1 MIRKLLIAAMVL
13 VFIGLLGVGI
23 VLPPIVDARLN
34 KVRSHSFRPSQ
45 RAQNLHKTLCA
56 VDLHADSLLWKRD
69 LLVRNKTGCVD
80 VPRLIEGNVGVQAFT
95 IVTKVPHGV
104 NIERNNSDS
113 DLISLL
119 CVGEF
124 WPIPAWFSL
133 RERATYQADRLQQMA
148 AASDGKLTVIKS
160 AKDLEAYMQR
170 RKSDPHC
177 TAGFLGIEGAHALD
191 GNLDN
196 IDVLY
201 DHGVRMMAPTHF
213 FDNDIGGSAHGL
225 AKKGLTEKG
234 KEMIRRMQA
243 KSMIVDLAHASPA
256 VIRDALAI
264 SKKPMIVSH
273 TGVKGTCNNTRNL
286 SDAQIQAIAATGG
299 LIGIGYWSQAVCGT
313 DASAIARA
321 IRYTANKV
329 GVEHV
334 CLGSDFDG
342 ATTSPFDASELVIL
356 TDALLKQGF
365 SDDEIRLIMGG
376 NALRLL
382 KAELPRE

>member
-1 MIRKLLIAAMVL
+1 MIKKLLVATVL
-13 VFIGLLGVGI
+13 LLFLGLSGASILI
-23 VLPPIVDARLN
+23 PPVVDARLN
-34 KVRSHSFRPSQ
+34 KVRSHSFHPSK
-45 RAQNLHKTLCA
+45 RAQQLHKTVCA
-56 VDLHADSLLWKRD
+56 ADLHADSLLWKRD
-69 LLVRNKTGCVD
+69 LLVRNEHGCVD

-95 IVTKVPHGV
+95 IVTKVPFGV
-104 NIERNNSDS
+104 NIERNSDGT

-119 CVGEF
+119 SVGEF
-124 WPIPAWFSL
+124 WPLPTWFSL
-133 RERATYQADRLQQMA
+133 RERALYQADRLQQMA
-148 AASDGKLTVIKS
+148 ASSSGKLTVIKS
-160 AKDLEAYMQR
+160 AKDLELYVQR
-170 RKSDPHC
+170 RERDPKC

-196 IDVLY
+196 IEVLY

-264 SKKPMIVSH
+264 STKPMVVSH

-286 SDAQIQAIAATGG
+286 SDAQIKAIAATGG

-313 DASAIARA
+313 DPTSIARA
-321 IRYTANKV
+321 IRHAVKKA

-342 ATTSPFDASELVIL
+342 ATTSPFDTSELVLL

-365 SDDEIRLIMGG
+365 RDDEIRSIMGG
-376 NALRLL
+376 NTLRFLREALP
-382 KAELPRE
+382 AE

>member
-160 AKDLEAYMQR
+160 AKDLEASMQR
-170 RKSDPHC
+170 RKSDPDC

-286 SDAQIQAIAATGG
+286 SDAQIKAIAATGG

-342 ATTSPFDASELVIL
+342 ATTSPFDASELVLL

-376 NALRLL
+376 NGLRFLLEALPP
-382 KAELPRE
+382 E